1 MEGRSYGKHYISCP
15 GYSRG
20 DYCLCVRGDDFK
32 SAKVFTGDRGQS
44 GDTDAFILK
53 EVAADDTDSTY
64 EVVEDDVEFEAVVKI
79 FQELVEDT
87 DFEM

>member
-1 MEGRSYGKHYISCP
+1 MESITLVAPDTAEEITVYVLEETTLNQQKYLLVTEDS
-15 GYSRG
+15 
-20 DYCLCVRGDDFK
+20 
-32 SAKVFTGDRGQS
+32 Q
-44 GDTDAFILK
+44 GDTDAFIL
-53 EVAADDTDSTY
+53 VAADDTDSTY